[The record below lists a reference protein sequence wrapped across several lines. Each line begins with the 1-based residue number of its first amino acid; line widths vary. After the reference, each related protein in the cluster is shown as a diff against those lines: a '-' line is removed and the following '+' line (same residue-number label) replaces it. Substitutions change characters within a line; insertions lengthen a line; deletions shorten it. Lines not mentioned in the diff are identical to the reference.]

1 MMLRTS
7 KLRNRLVFWIVG
19 SMLIVLLSI
28 SVLSVTVVRRG
39 LEDEVQQRV
48 QNLVQAKVQEMDG
61 FLRTMA
67 RIPVVL
73 ANSVATDQQNDADV
87 LRARIHEVVEHNPEI
102 YGSTVSF
109 EPRAFYPDR
118 QYFAPYYFRGDEG
131 IEYVQFGSDDY
142 VYWEWEWYTGPRD
155 TRDLY
160 WTAPFFDEGAG
171 DVWMT
176 TAAYPIVREGS
187 FIGVA
192 TVDVEIEK
200 LKQIAQDLKV
210 GGKGYALLLDQR
222 GNLLVAGSTESSLE
236 GTSIQDWQA
245 RAGDPDFD
253 LLVGNMLEGGQGVLT
268 LEGDPF
274 KDSPF
279 AATQDVW
286 AIYMTVPSTQWRV
299 AVLASVEEMLAPV
312 SDVARPIVGIAVAGM
327 AVLVMVTLFVSST
340 ISRPLERLRVE
351 ALAIAQGDLA
361 RRVQVR
367 TRDEIGAVGQ
377 AFNSMAEQ
385 LSQLVDRLE
394 EQVESRTQELDR
406 RAEELEQSNRESERR
421 AAQLEASTLVAHA
434 VASLLDPEAL
444 LDQVVDLIS
453 AQFGYY
459 HVGVFLLD
467 DVGRWAVLEAANSEG
482 GQRMLARGHRLQ
494 VGTQGI
500 VGDAT
505 GTGRPRVAL
514 DVGVDAVY
522 FDNPDL
528 PQTRSEVALPLI
540 ARGQI
545 IGALDVQ
552 STAENAFDERDVK
565 VLSALADQIAVAL
578 DNARLYSASQKALT
592 QVRAVQQ
599 QYLGQAWSDYS
610 AQQEVDFYQYQ
621 GPHLAVPGDGS
632 ASSPL
637 GGSAS
642 SPGELVES
650 VEGQRTT
657 AMDTL
662 SGKGGPDTADQFSE
676 AERVLQ
682 EAVDAVVSGEV
693 PTWQCQGNWSEG
705 EDGQPGAVVVP
716 IRLRDQVIGALGLQ
730 GAKDEHAWDDEAV
743 ALIETVADQ
752 VAQAMEAARLLDET
766 QRRAQRER
774 LTSEI
779 AGKIRAAGD
788 IDDVLRITVRE
799 VRRALGAHYGVIR
812 LGTETS
818 LRPPSGT
825 QEQET
830 REAPEHPG

>member
-1 MMLRTS
+1 MFRTS

-19 SMLIVLLSI
+19 SMLFVLLLI
-28 SVLSVTVVRRG
+28 GWFSVTVVRDG
-39 LEDEVQQRV
+39 LEEEVRQRV
-48 QNLVQAKVQEMDG
+48 QNLVQAKAQEMNG

-73 ANSVATDQQNDADV
+73 ANSVATDKENDADV

-109 EPRAFYPDR
+109 EPRAFDPDWE
-118 QYFAPYYFRGDEG
+118 YFAPYYFRDDGA

-142 VYWEWEWYTGPRD
+142 VYWEWEWYTGPQD
-155 TRDLY
+155 TGGLY

-171 DVWMT
+171 NVWMI
-176 TAAYPIVREGS
+176 TAAYPVVRKDE

-192 TVDVEIEK
+192 TVDV
-200 LKQIAQDLKV
+200 QIDQLNQVVRDISV
-210 GGKGYALLLDQR
+210 GDTGYALLLDQQ
-222 GNLLVAGSTESSLE
+222 GNLLATGSTEVPVE
-236 GTSIQDWQA
+236 GLSIQDWRA

-253 LLVGNMLEGGQGVLT
+253 LLIEHMLEGGQGVLT

-274 KDSPF
+274 RNSPF
-279 AATQDVW
+279 AATEDVW
-286 AIYMTVPSTQWRV
+286 AIYTTVPATQWRLV
-299 AVLASVEEMLAPV
+299 VLASVEEMLAPA
-312 SDVARPIVGIAVAGM
+312 SGVARLIGGIALSGM
-327 AVLVMVTLFVSST
+327 AVLVTVTLFISST
-340 ISRPLERLRVE
+340 ISRPLERLRDEV
-351 ALAIAQGDLA
+351 LAIAQGDLA
-361 RRVQVR
+361 RRVQVK

-385 LSQLVDRLE
+385 LSQLVGRLE
-394 EQVESRTQELDR
+394 DQVESRTRELDQ
-406 RAEELEQSNRESERR
+406 RAKELAQSNLESERR
-421 AAQLEASTLVAHA
+421 AAQLEASTQVAHA
-434 VASLLDPEAL
+434 VVSLLDPETL

-453 AQFGYY
+453 EQFGYY

-467 DVGRWAVLEAANSEG
+467 DAGRWAVLEAANSEG

-505 GTGRPRVAL
+505 STGHPRVAL

-552 STAENAFDERDVK
+552 SREENAFDERDVR
-565 VLSALADQIAVAL
+565 VLNALADQIAVAL
-578 DNARLYSASQKALT
+578 DNARLYSASQKALA

-599 QYLGQAWSDYS
+599 QYLGQAWSDYNTR
-610 AQQEVDFYQYQ
+610 QEADVYQYQ
-621 GPHLAVPGDGS
+621 RS
-632 ASSPL
+632 AATDIPL
-637 GGSAS
+637 GTGKA
-642 SPGELVES
+642 
-650 VEGQRTT
+650 GQV
-657 AMDTL
+657 
-662 SGKGGPDTADQFSE
+662 DQLSE

-682 EAVDAVVSGEV
+682 EGVTAVVS
-693 PTWQCQGNWSEG
+693 G

-716 IRLRDQVIGALGLQ
+716 IRLRDQVIGALGLEE
-730 GAKDEHAWDDEAV
+730 AKDGYVWDDEAV
-743 ALIETVADQ
+743 LLIETVADQ

-774 LTSEI
+774 LSSEI

-788 IDDVLRITVRE
+788 IDDVLRVTVQE
-799 VRRALGAHYGVIR
+799 IRRALGVSYGVIR

-818 LRPPSGT
+818 LRPPERMAPHPTSPEGEEENSHPTFPQGT
-825 QEQET
+825 GEGGGDRSRAGKAGTAEEGEDADE
-830 REAPEHPG
+830 RS